1 MPGLYFHIPF
11 CVQKCLYCDFTSF
24 SCTEEQDRYTK
35 ALLEEIKL
43 KKQLLRQQ
51 EWSTVFF
58 GGGTPS
64 LLSVENLE
72 RILRELDTH
81 ISFENV
87 KEFTVEVN
95 PKTLSKDKLIA
106 YTKIGVNRLS
116 VGVQS
121 FNEEELKA
129 IGRIHGSQDAVSTIK
144 IAQNAG
150 FSNISLDLIYG
161 LPHQTKESLSE
172 NIKIAASLGVTHISL
187 YGLQLEENTPLAN
200 LVKDNEV
207 CIPLEEE
214 LADMY
219 LGSVSLLNELGYE
232 QYEVSNFA
240 KNEHFCLHNLVY
252 WNYDDYLGFGLS
264 SHSKSESIRYAN
276 TDSLTAY
283 INKLVA
289 KQIPIVFEESLEI
302 DDMDFEKS
310 MLALRTK
317 WGVPVNEIKDQIALN
332 SIISSNFG
340 KIEDNRFKLTPKGFL
355 VSNDIIN
362 KLL

>member
-11 CVQKCLYCDFTSF
+11 CVKKCLYCDFTSF
-24 SCTEEQDRYTK
+24 SCIEEQDRYTK
-35 ALLEEIKL
+35 ALSEEIIL
-43 KKQLLRQQ
+43 KKQLLKQQ
-51 EWSTVFF
+51 EWSTIFF

-72 RILRELDTH
+72 RIIRELSTH
-81 ISFENV
+81 INLDNV
-87 KEFTVEVN
+87 TEFTVEAN
-95 PKTLSKDKLIA
+95 PKTLSMNKLKA
-106 YTKIGVNRLS
+106 YARLGVNRMS

-121 FNEEELKA
+121 FNEEELMA
-129 IGRIHGSQDAVSTIK
+129 IGRIHSSHDAIATIK

-161 LPHQTKESLSE
+161 LPHQTKESLSQ

-187 YGLQLEENTPLAN
+187 YGLQVEENTPLAK
-200 LVKDNEV
+200 LVEQKKV
-207 CIPLEEE
+207 IIPLEEE

-219 LGSVSLLNELGYE
+219 LESVSLLKELGYK

-240 KNEHFCLHNLVY
+240 KNEHFCLHNLIY
-252 WNYDDYLGFGLS
+252 WNYEDYLGFGLS
-264 SHSKSESIRYAN
+264 SHSKLENLRYAN
-276 TDSLTAY
+276 TDSLADY
-283 INKLVA
+283 VSKLTA
-289 KQIPIVFEESLEI
+289 KQIPIDFEESLEI
-302 DDMDFEKS
+302 DVMQFEKN

-317 WGVPVNEIKDQIALN
+317 KGVPLTEIKDRLALDF
-332 SIISSNFG
+332 IILNDFG
-340 KIEDNRFKLTPKGFL
+340 KIEDDYFKLTPKGFL